1 MQMFRDRK
9 GSKSLRFRLIC
20 AFSAVRL
27 FFATNGQRPTFRAL
41 SLFSWRLARERA
53 RERPRGEE
61 EQRLKEGDGS
71 RAGTLDVDELVLA
84 VADAVVRP
92 RCQAVTAVARP
103 RPPASACLLPC
114 PAPAPAASFSSFRL
128 LSSTKSPSLWQA
140 GQPARSTALNRNT
153 GCRVL
158 GDRLLSL
165 RLSLTSLSFA
175 DGTLGTVQSRQME
188 LNRLSLGILL
198 S

>member
-53 RERPRGEE
+53 RGEE

-84 VADAVVRP
+84 VADVVVRP
-92 RCQAVTAVARP
+92 RCQAVTAVA